1 VPAPFLSQ
9 FTRAGVT
16 SVIGVLGTDDLTR
29 NTQTLLTQA
38 YGLRAEGLSAWC
50 YTGGYHL
57 PLMTLTGS
65 ARSDIVN
72 LEPVIGIGEVAI
84 SDHRSSQP
92 SLQDILGLAGEA
104 HVAGLMT
111 GKAGVLH
118 LHLGDGERGLALV
131 RQALAESELPARV
144 FHPTHVNRNKALF
157 EEACA
162 LVASRGCTVDLT
174 AFPGSCVEP
183 GWSAAEAVL
192 RYRHGGLADDKLT
205 ISSDGGGCLP
215 TFNDAGEVQ
224 SMGIG
229 SSHTLLETVRQL
241 AAEGLNLEQILP
253 YFTHNVATLMR
264 LQGKG
269 VIARGMDA
277 DLLVLDDEFAVQQLM
292 VGGRWHIR
300 NGRQQLRGSFET
312 DPEETVNKPNKDWQE
327 ST

>member
-1 VPAPFLSQ
+1 
-9 FTRAGVT
+9 
-16 SVIGVLGTDDLTR
+16 
-29 NTQTLLTQA
+29 
-38 YGLRAEGLSAWC
+38 
-50 YTGGYHL
+50 
-57 PLMTLTGS
+57 
-65 ARSDIVN
+65 
-72 LEPVIGIGEVAI
+72 
-84 SDHRSSQP
+84 
-92 SLQDILGLAGEA
+92 LAGEA

-111 GKAGVLH
+111 GKAGLLH

-131 RQALAESELPARV
+131 RQALDESELPARV
-144 FHPTHVNRNKALF
+144 FHPTHVNRNKTLF

-162 LVASRGCTVDLT
+162 LVANQGCTVDLT

-229 SSHTLLETVRQL
+229 SSHTLLETVRRL
-241 AAEGLNLEQILP
+241 AAESLNLEQILP
-253 YFTHNVATLMR
+253 YFTKNVATLMR

-269 VIARGMDA
+269 VIAQGMDA
-277 DLLVLDDEFAVQQLM
+277 DLLVLDKEFAVLQLM

-300 NGRQQLRGSFET
+300 NGQQQVRGSFET
-312 DPEETVNKPNKDWQE
+312 DPEQAVNEPIKDWRD
-327 ST
+327 SK